1 MELLRTLLFVPG
13 NRPDMI
19 AKACAQP
26 ADALVLD
33 LEDAVIPAEKA
44 TARRLVK
51 EAVPRLEVKDKLVFV
66 RVNSFVSKLAQEDLE
81 AVVGPGLDG
90 ISLPK
95 GESVADIEKLDR
107 LLISLE
113 RGRGLRL
120 GSVQV
125 IPWIESARAVLDA
138 RLIAGASPRVV
149 ALAFGAEDYTID
161 MGIPRTTEGFEVL
174 WARSQV
180 AVAARAARVKA
191 LDTPYMNFRDN
202 EGLLRETKL
211 VRQLGFGGKFVIHP
225 SQIETVHQV
234 FVPTAA
240 EVEEARRIVAA
251 FAEAAA
257 KGMGAVALDGR
268 VVDIPIVERARRL
281 LALAESLG
289 KGESETA
296 STPEEKASSQ

>member
-1 MELLRTLLFVPG
+1 
-13 NRPDMI
+13 MI
-19 AKACAQP
+19 VKARSQP
-26 ADALVLD
+26 TDALVLD
-33 LEDAVIPAEKA
+33 LEDAVIPTEKA

-51 EAVPRLEVKDKLVFV
+51 EALPRLEVKDKLVFV
-66 RVNSFVSKLAQEDLE
+66 RVNSFASGLAEDDLR
-81 AVVGPGLDG
+81 AVVCPGLDG

-95 GESVADIEKLDR
+95 GESPADIEKLDR
-107 LLISLE
+107 LLLSLE
-113 RGRGLRL
+113 RERGLPMGRL
-120 GSVQV
+120 QV

-149 ALAFGAEDYTID
+149 ALAFGAEDFTID
-161 MGIPRTTEGFEVL
+161 MGIPRSQEGFEVL

-202 EGLLRETKL
+202 EGLLRETRL

-240 EVEEARRIVAA
+240 EVEEAKRIVAA

-281 LALAESLG
+281 LALAEGLRTGEGEAEATEG
-289 KGESETA
+289 KET
-296 STPEEKASSQ
+296 P